1 MMCIDP
7 LQTQCHA
14 ALRIVILIPSP
25 AAMDI
30 ILLGMPLP
38 GLTRSVHAA
47 PKPASC
53 VLTGSLAIPSVRTQ
67 TQPSNTVS
75 NTHQRRQR
83 SSRESSAE
91 ARAEDPV
98 VVDVVVDVVVVAVSS
113 LVCLRVGWPSSRRS
127 RFVICNAE
135 SCQRSRW
142 ARLRFLPSPLRLFP
156 ERNNVTA
163 SLLSLKSEYVK
174 GSLVVNP
181 TTFRSCISCR
191 TMP

>member
-67 TQPSNTVS
+67 TQPSNK
-75 NTHQRRQR
+75 NQRRQR

-98 VVDVVVDVVVVAVSS
+98 VVDVVVDVVVVAASS
-113 LVCLRVGWPSSRRS
+113 LVCLRAGWPSSRCS
-127 RFVICNAE
+127 RFAIWFCNAE
-135 SCQRSRW
+135 PCQRSRW
-142 ARLRFLPSPLRLFP
+142 ERLRFLPSPLRLFP
-156 ERNNVTA
+156 ERNNVTT
-163 SLLSLKSEYVK
+163 SLLNLKSEYVK
-174 GSLVVNP
+174 GSLVVTP
-181 TTFRSCISCR
+181 TTFRSCMSWR
-191 TMP
+191 TVP